1 MSEATSG
8 SPGPPPEDG
17 NKPPSKEI
25 VDRVFQGFREPD
37 SVSTFDANVLGDLVI
52 AMMEGSYHLT
62 TALLEIAATIEDD
75 KRRTAIIEA
84 ISAHL
89 GALKK
94 VSAALER
101 VVSGKQS

>member
-8 SPGPPPEDG
+8 SPGPPPEDE
-17 NKPPSKEI
+17 NKSPSKE
-25 VDRVFQGFREPD
+25 VFDRAFQGPRTRSGID
-37 SVSTFDANVLGDLVI
+37 FDANGLRALVI

-89 GALKK
+89 GTLKK

-101 VVSGKQS
+101 AVPGKQS